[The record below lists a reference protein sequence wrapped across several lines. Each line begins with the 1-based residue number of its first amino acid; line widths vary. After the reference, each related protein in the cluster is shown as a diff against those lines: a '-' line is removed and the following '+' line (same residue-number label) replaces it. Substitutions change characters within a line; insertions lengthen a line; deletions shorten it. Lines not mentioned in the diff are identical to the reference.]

1 MARPLDACGQ
11 ALVETLVS
19 IPLLLLFAAGAL
31 QFGLMFASYVDFEH
45 ACGEAARR
53 YAAGSVEKSSL
64 GPVILEN
71 LGPFSGFFDPTS
83 LQTVS
88 GPAPVLP
95 TAARN
100 EVDRQLDSL
109 RSQAAGLSLPHL
121 FPSFLYE
128 TASWDIRIRFQ
139 PGLLF
144 ARLFKDGVLFHT
156 TMEVY
161 RYKP

>member
-1 MARPLDACGQ
+1 MAGSLNARGQ
-11 ALVETLVS
+11 ALVESLLS

-71 LGPFSGFFDPTS
+71 LGPFSGFFDSTS
-83 LQTVS
+83 LRTVS
-88 GPAPVLP
+88 GPASVLP
-95 TAARN
+95 TAAQN
-100 EVDRQLDSL
+100 KLDRQLDSL
-109 RSQAAGLSLPHL
+109 RSQTAGLHLPHL
-121 FPSFLYE
+121 FPSILYE

-139 PGLLF
+139 PGLFF
-144 ARLFKDGVLFHT
+144 AWLFKDGVLFHT